1 MVSFSEFCDFSPFF
15 QKRWGKKIAR
25 IIYRVTAQEKIY
37 ANSLLAQGRTQN
49 GREFLDEIFR
59 LFGVRTVVENPE
71 NIHYFIDNK
80 QFITVSNHPYGT
92 FDGMSLIRM
101 ISGVRPDIKGLTNF
115 VLSYIKPISHHFIPV
130 NPFQKSTS
138 KKSSLPGLRIAKK
151 WLEEGHPLFFFP
163 SGQVSHID
171 KHLKIKDR
179 EWQLS
184 SVKFIQKAKVPVI
197 PVYFYGHNS
206 WFFLLAGLLHPLIR
220 SLLISTEVVNKRGKI
235 IRLRIGEPISTEQQ
249 SYFKN
254 SKTYGKFLYD
264 KTYELKN
271 SKTKESL

>member
-1 MVSFSEFCDFSPFF
+1 MVSFSEFCQITPFF
-15 QKRWGKKIAR
+15 EKKWGKIIAR

-49 GREFLDEIFR
+49 DREFIDEIFR
-59 LFGVRTVVENPE
+59 LFGVKIIVENPE
-71 NIHYFIDNK
+71 NIHYFTDNK

-92 FDGMSLIRM
+92 YDGMALVRM
-101 ISGVRPDIKGLTNF
+101 ISEIRPDIKGLTNF
-115 VLSYIKPISHHFIPV
+115 VLSFIKPISHHFIPV

-151 WLEEGHPLFFFP
+151 WLEDGHPLFFFP

-184 SVKFIQKAKVPVI
+184 SMKFIQKAKVPVI
-197 PVYFYGHNS
+197 PIYFYGHNS
-206 WFFLLAGLLHPLIR
+206 WFFLLAGLIHPLIR
-220 SLLISTEVVNKRGKI
+220 SLLISTEVVNKKGKI
-235 IRLRIGEPISTEQQ
+235 IRLRIGSPISVEQQ
-249 SYFKN
+249 SVFKD
-254 SKTYGKFLYD
+254 SSTYGKFLYNC
-264 KTYELKN
+264 TYELKDRN
-271 SKTKESL
+271 SSRSI

>member
-1 MVSFSEFCDFSPFF
+1 VVSFSEFCDFSPFF

-25 IIYRVTAQEKIY
+25 IIYRITAHEKIY
-37 ANSLLAQGRTQN
+37 ANSLIAQGRTQN
-49 GREFLDEIFR
+49 SREFLDEIFR
-59 LFGVRTVVENPE
+59 LFGVKTVVENPE
-71 NIHYFIDNK
+71 NIRYFIDNK

-101 ISGVRPDIKGLTNF
+101 ISEERPDIKGLTNF

-171 KHLKIKDR
+171 KHLKIRDR

-184 SVKFIQKAKVPVI
+184 SVKFIQKANVPVI
-197 PVYFYGHNS
+197 PIYFYGHNS
-206 WFFLLAGLLHPLIR
+206 WFFLLAGLIHPLIR

-249 SYFKN
+249 SHFKD
-254 SKTYGKFLYD
+254 SKAYGKFLYD

-271 SKTKESL
+271 KKAKE